1 MKSPRFIVLILAV
14 CALSSCQ
21 AVRDLI
27 HDDDVVAKVGSHK
40 LYLTDLEAV
49 VPNDVTPE
57 DSTNLAEQY
66 IRSWASEQL
75 YLDMASEQLSK
86 SEKDVSRELDAYKS
100 SLLKYRY
107 EQRYVNER
115 LDTTVTRNEI
125 EDYYQNHKDLFVL
138 DVPILK
144 ARFVDIMQ
152 DSPNIDLIR
161 KKMSSTK
168 YDDIVETDSL
178 AYSSALKY
186 VDHSDDWVNAVTLA
200 REFGTDYG
208 TMLSKLS
215 NSYIEMQ
222 EERGDVKIA
231 YVLSVQRAGTLAPID
246 YCEERIKDIIIS
258 SRKHQL
264 LSTLEQDLLEDALAK
279 EKFVVYSGK

>member
-1 MKSPRFIVLILAV
+1 MKSLHFIGLGILAV
-14 CALSSCQ
+14 VMCSCQ
-21 AVRDLI
+21 AVRDFI
-27 HDDDVVAKVGSHK
+27 HDDDVIAEVGVHK
-40 LYLTDLEAV
+40 LYRTDLEAF
-49 VPNDVTPE
+49 VPNGLSAE
-57 DSTNLAEQY
+57 DSTNIADQY

-86 SEKDVSRELDAYKS
+86 SEKDVSKELDAYRS

-115 LDTTVTRNEI
+115 LDTAVTSHDI
-125 EDYYQNHKDLFVL
+125 EEYYEAHKDLFIL

-144 ARFVDIMQ
+144 ARYVDIMQ
-152 DSPNIDLIR
+152 DSPNLETIR
-161 KKMSSTK
+161 RKMSSTK
-168 YDDIVETDSL
+168 YEDVEMADSL

-186 VDHSDDWVNAVTLA
+186 ADHSEEWIDAVSLA

-215 NSYIEMQ
+215 GSYIEIQ

-231 YVLSVQRAGTLAPID
+231 YVLSMQKAGTLAPLE

-258 SRKHQL
+258 NRKHRL
-264 LSTLEQDLLEDALAK
+264 LSDLEQSLLEDAVAR
-279 EKFVVYSGK
+279 EKFKVYSEK

>member
-49 VPNDVTPE
+49 VPNDLTPE